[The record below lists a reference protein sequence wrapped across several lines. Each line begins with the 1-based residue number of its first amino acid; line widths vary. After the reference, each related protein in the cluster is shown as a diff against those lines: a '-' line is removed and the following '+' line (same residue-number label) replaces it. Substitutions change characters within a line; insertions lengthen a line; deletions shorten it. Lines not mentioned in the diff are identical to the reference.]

1 MITVNVS
8 KAKVIGHKIRRDLRA
23 AEFAPLDELISKQIP
38 GVDVAAVE
46 AQRQGVRDKY
56 SGIQAQ
62 IDAAQ
67 TPEEIKAA
75 LGL

>member
-8 KAKVIGHKIRRDLRA
+8 KAKVIGHKIRRDLRS

-38 GVDVAAVE
+38 GVDVVAVE
-46 AQRQGVRDKY
+46 AERQAVRDKY

-67 TPEEIKAA
+67 TPEEIKSA